1 MSDNRG
7 VLILGEI
14 EDGKIASITKEL
26 LGIGRKLADE
36 LGQGLSAILIGSG
49 IKDLGQEAIA
59 CGADKVYVADNSAL
73 AGYSSD
79 GYTAVA
85 TKVCQDTAPSV
96 VLMGQTGIGRDVAPR
111 VAARLGVALVADCTE
126 LRIDPDTKKLI
137 QVRPVYGGN
146 AIAEVVSKTTPQ
158 LATVRL
164 KSMSPLEADSSRTGE
179 IIDIDIAEDALAI
192 KARIVNIVKEEV
204 EGIKLEDAS
213 VVVAGGAGV
222 GGAEGWDQVKELA
235 KVLGGAV
242 GATRPPCE
250 EGLISNS
257 VQIGQT
263 GKMVGPD
270 LYIAVGISGAQQHM
284 AGCIASKV
292 IVAINRDAEAE
303 IFRLSDIGVVG
314 DCQKVLPALTA
325 KCKELLS

>member
-14 EDGKIASITKEL
+14 EDGKLASITKEL

-36 LGQGLSAILIGSG
+36 LGEGLSAILIGSQA
-49 IKDLGQEAIA
+49 KDLGQEAIA
-59 CGADKVYVADNSAL
+59 SGADKVYVADNPAL

-79 GYTAVA
+79 GYTAVT
-85 TKVCQDTAPSV
+85 TKICQDTAPSI
-96 VLMGQTGIGRDVAPR
+96 VLIGQSSIGRDVAPR
-111 VAARLGVALVADCTE
+111 VAARLGVALVADCIE
-126 LRIDPDTKKLI
+126 LRIDADSKRLI

-146 AIAEVVSKTTPQ
+146 AVAEVVSKTTPQ
-158 LATVRL
+158 VATVRL
-164 KSMSPLEADSSRTGE
+164 KSMSVMEADSSRTGE
-179 IIDIDIAEDALAI
+179 VVNVDIADIEI
-192 KARIVNIVKEEV
+192 KAKVVNVIKEEV

-213 VVVAGGAGV
+213 IVVAGGAGV
-222 GGAEGWDQVKELA
+222 GGDEGWNLVKELA
-235 KVLGGAV
+235 KVLGAAV
-242 GATRPPCE
+242 GATRPPVE

-263 GKMVGPD
+263 GKMVAPD
-270 LYIAVGISGAQQHM
+270 LYIAVGISGAQQHW
-284 AGCIASKV
+284 AGCDASKV

-303 IFRLSDIGVVG
+303 VFRLSDIGVVG
-314 DCQKVLPALTA
+314 DCMKVLPVLTA

>member
-14 EDGKIASITKEL
+14 EDGKLASITKEL

-36 LGQGLSAILIGSG
+36 LGEGLSAILIGNSA
-49 IKDLGQEAIA
+49 KDLAQEAIA
-59 CGADKVYVADNSAL
+59 CGADKVHVADNPAL
-73 AGYSSD
+73 AGYNSD

-85 TKVCQDTAPSV
+85 TRVCQDTAPSI
-96 VLMGQTGIGRDVAPR
+96 LLTGQSSIGRDVAPR
-111 VAARLGVALVADCTE
+111 LAARLGVALNADCIE
-126 LRIDPDTKKLI
+126 LRIDADSKRLI

-146 AIAEVVSKTTPQ
+146 AVAEVVSKTTPQ
-158 LATVRL
+158 MATVRL

-179 IIDIDIAEDALAI
+179 IVNVDITEDALAI
-192 KARIVNIVKEEV
+192 KARVVNVVKEEV

-222 GGAEGWDQVKELA
+222 VGTEGWDLVKELA

-242 GATRPPCE
+242 GATRPPVE

-263 GKMVGPD
+263 GKMIAPD

-284 AGCIASKV
+284 AGCDASKI
-292 IVAINRDAEAE
+292 IVAVNRDSEAE

-314 DCQKVLPALTA
+314 DCQKILPALTA